1 MIQVKNDCSGSS
13 LITSALNGEL
23 DKAEYGTTNYFGLK
37 FPKTCKDVPSE
48 ILDPRNS
55 WADKVAYDSKAKNL
69 AEQFIKNFGQYSSAA
84 NEEIL
89 AAAPKIVEEV

>member
-1 MIQVKNDCSGSS
+1 MHIDQ
-13 LITSALNGEL
+13 
-23 DKAEYGTTNYFGLK
+23 

-55 WADKVAYDSKAKNL
+55 WADKAAYDAKAKNL
-69 AEQFIKNFGQYSSAA
+69 AEQFIKNFDQYASAA

-89 AAAPKIVEEV
+89 AAAPKVAQEA